1 MLIKLSED
9 DNEAYFPASQA
20 LIPPPPPPHRLI
32 DSKNNTKKIKK
43 WINLFSGVAKFT
55 TNAMTTLCGRR
66 FALSR
71 KQFILSPTQQNRNN
85 LPNAVSQRKSC
96 A

>member
-71 KQFILSPTQQNRNN
+71 KEFMLSPTQQNRIT
-85 LPNAVSQRKSC
+85 LPNAVSQRK
-96 A
+96 

>member
-1 MLIKLSED
+1 MIMRHTILLDK
-9 DNEAYFPASQA
+9 NCY
-20 LIPPPPPPHRLI
+20 PPLPNV
-32 DSKNNTKKIKK
+32 DTKNNIKKIKK

-71 KQFILSPTQQNRNN
+71 KEFTFSPTQQNGIN
-85 LPNAVSQRKSC
+85 LPNAVSQRK
-96 A
+96 